1 MLFRPNAFRHNPSEH
16 SPLSGV
22 LFGCRWGQRVMTT
35 GRTLAIT
42 GLVAGVAVLA
52 LGISHTGFTIRQP
65 EYALSA
71 RHCLSYERKGH
82 VQAFCAMTRRYC
94 EQRVRQFS
102 PQEKLITP
110 CRPDF
115 ETVICWPDRS
125 GTLVPLGQSL
135 TPRVPFEDITYP
147 CKRTIP
153 TGQRPG
159 NVLPSPA

>member
-1 MLFRPNAFRHNPSEH
+1 MTAIRITPTRKIEMRWVLVMSAPAWPFW
-16 SPLSGV
+16 LSGSP
-22 LFGCRWGQRVMTT
+22 
-35 GRTLAIT
+35 ID
-42 GLVAGVAVLA
+42 
-52 LGISHTGFTIRQP
+52 FTIRQP
-65 EYALSA
+65 EYALSV

-94 EQRVRQFS
+94 EQRVRQLF
-102 PQEKLITP
+102 PQEKLFTP

>member
-1 MLFRPNAFRHNPSEH
+1 
-16 SPLSGV
+16 
-22 LFGCRWGQRVMTT
+22 MTT

-52 LGISHTGFTIRQP
+52 FGISHTGFTIRQP
-65 EYALSA
+65 EYALSV

-94 EQRVRQFS
+94 EQRVRQLS

-159 NVLPSPA
+159 NILPSPA